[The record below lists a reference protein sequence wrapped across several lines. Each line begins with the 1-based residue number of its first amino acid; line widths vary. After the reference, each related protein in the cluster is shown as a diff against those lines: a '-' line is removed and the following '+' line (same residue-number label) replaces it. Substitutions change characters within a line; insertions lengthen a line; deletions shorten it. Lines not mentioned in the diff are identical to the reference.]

1 MAAAAAHDTPEEPQS
16 DGSKLKTFIG
26 ILKNEENVIGLAIK
40 QNQTEAAFQQT
51 SSWLTDCVFRSRF
64 IGVADLA
71 AVRFSLPSQL
81 LEPTPNLEY
90 WNYLDAPNAF
100 VAIGTSDEPLDR
112 MLEVCRFW
120 FTKDLKYVKG
130 KPCKPYNSCLGEF
143 FRCNWETE
151 DNAPKINTTA
161 LKGAGSGTASSSSS
175 FKSAKGDKNASVA
188 SLSVPQ
194 HGTSTPDSKLLR
206 ISYLT
211 EQTSHHPPVSA
222 FHISCPEKGLSAR
235 GFDQITAKFTGTSV
249 RVLPGEHNLGIF
261 VTLEKRGGETYRLT
275 HPAAHLGGI
284 LRGSLSVSVS
294 EMAYITCPQTKLKTI
309 LHYVEAGWL
318 GRSTNRVEGIIF
330 KYDPENDDK
339 VNIKD
344 VPEADIVARLSGPW
358 REKIEFTLG
367 PKPVNSHP
375 PEARYTIIDLNP
387 LSVAP
392 KVLPPKEKQL
402 ENESLTM
409 WGGVTEAIHSK
420 QFSRATQVKVELE
433 ERQRELARERERT
446 GEVFKPV
453 FFEQVTDQGGKPELT
468 EKGREVLARA
478 QKADWDMSGIV

>member
-1 MAAAAAHDTPEEPQS
+1 
-16 DGSKLKTFIG
+16 
-26 ILKNEENVIGLAIK
+26 
-40 QNQTEAAFQQT
+40 
-51 SSWLTDCVFRSRF
+51 
-64 IGVADLA
+64 
-71 AVRFSLPSQL
+71 
-81 LEPTPNLEY
+81 
-90 WNYLDAPNAF
+90 
-100 VAIGTSDEPLDR
+100 

-161 LKGAGSGTASSSSS
+161 LKGTGSGTASSSSS
-175 FKSAKGDKNASVA
+175 FKSAKGDKNASAV

-194 HGTSTPDSKLLR
+194 HGTSTPESKPLR

-211 EQTSHHPPVSA
+211 EQTSHHPPLS
-222 FHISCPEKGLSAR
+222 EKGLSAR
-235 GFDQITAKFTGTSV
+235 GYDQITAKFTGTSV

-318 GRSTNRVEGIIF
+318 GRSTNRVEVR
-330 KYDPENDDK
+330 PENDDK

-367 PKPVNSHP
+367 PKPVAELAP
-375 PEARYTIIDLNP
+375 PEARYTIIDLTP

-409 WGGVTEAIHSK
+409 WGGVTEAIHAK
-420 QFSRATQVKVELE
+420 QFSKATQVKVELE

-446 GEVFKPV
+446 GEVFKPK

-478 QKADWDMSGIV
+478 QKNEWDMSDIV